1 MSEKSIHPL
10 AAARKEQNLTQKQ
23 LAELAKVGAI
33 TIWRAEQNKPINAE
47 SRRRLCAYFG
57 RTSQELGL
65 LSAQHKQEESKRNEG
80 ALAPLFENLG
90 IAEETRYGLQ
100 YPQEATDEQ
109 KERSTSALNSTAFEI
124 VSLSQHAETED
135 MDKSRRDFLQ
145 TLGFAGVVLTVSP
158 QELLSPYPF
167 EELSRALAK
176 SSNIDETV
184 LDEFEII
191 TKSYWRLRTT
201 TASCDLLSGVLG
213 HLRTITKL
221 LQAPQLPTIRRRL
234 CSMASEVGQITG
246 QIYFDLNDYNQAR
259 AYYKVSIDAAQ
270 EAENTALWAVGLG
283 RMSFLSTYN
292 GHANDAI
299 LLLQE
304 AQYLAT
310 QRQDTSAIIRCWLAA
325 VEAEAQSSI
334 QKTKD
339 CLITLEKAQ
348 LISQGELDEDLY
360 WTGFNHSRLA
370 GYTGVCFVN
379 LRQPKDAQVALN
391 HALTLINPIHI
402 RRRSTILTDIAAT
415 YIQLEEIDEA
425 CAFASQAL
433 TTLMLTK
440 SGSVLRRMRKLRND
454 LKPWEATRA
463 VKNLD
468 EELIP
473 ILASIAY

>member
-10 AAARKEQNLTQKQ
+10 AATRKEQNLTQKQ

-33 TIWRAEQNKPINAE
+33 TIWRAEQNIAINAA
-47 SRRRLCAYFG
+47 SRRRLCKYFG
-57 RTSQELGL
+57 KTSQDLGL
-65 LSAQHKQEESKRNEG
+65 LSAQHKQEGNQSKEEELPQR
-80 ALAPLFENLG
+80 FENHEL
-90 IAEETRYGLQ
+90 AEETYLELQ
-100 YPQEATDEQ
+100 YPHEATGEH
-109 KERSTSALNSTAFEI
+109 EESLTPALNSTAFEI
-124 VSLSQHAETED
+124 ALPSQQAETRD

-158 QELLSPYPF
+158 QELLNPYPY
-167 EELSRALAK
+167 EQLSRVLAK

-184 LDEFEII
+184 LGELEAI

-201 TASCDLLSGVLG
+201 SASCDLISGVLG
-213 HLRTITKL
+213 HLRTITKF

-234 CSMASEVGQITG
+234 CSIASEVAQITG
-246 QIYFDLNDYNQAR
+246 QIFFDLNDYNQAR

-310 QRQDTSAIIRCWLAA
+310 QRQDTPAIFRCWLAA

-348 LISQGELDEDLY
+348 LISHGEPGEDLY

-425 CAFASQAL
+425 CTFASQAL